1 MLEFDLEPNEIPI
14 RPAMEN
20 NCEEI
25 LYLEEQILEEEHILQ
40 DDNILGHTLGRNQ
53 IEETEELIEE
63 EVISDFYEGSVML
76 LS

>member
-1 MLEFDLEPNEIPI
+1 MLSCQGGGNSK
-14 RPAMEN
+14 N
-20 NCEEI
+20 
-25 LYLEEQILEEEHILQ
+25 YLPRLLLKYYFNFTEEQILEEEHILQ
-40 DDNILGHTLGRNQ
+40 DENILDHNLGEDE